1 MIRVR
6 YLATLFGGAAAGLG
20 GSFLSLSYTPMWME
34 NMTSGRGWIALALV
48 VFGSWR
54 PWRVLAGA
62 YLFGGVTILQLHAQG
77 TFHLPA
83 QVFSMLPYLA
93 TIAVLTII
101 SAGPWRG
108 RFTAP
113 ADLGKTFPTVGL
125 NSRAR
130 FSTNPTKGDIMAT
143 TVTRRTFLAGTAAA
157 AGTAALAS
165 PGRLLAAD
173 ALPVAFVYTG
183 PIGDHGYT
191 FAHDVGRKAVE
202 AHYGDKVK
210 VTFVENV
217 PEGPDCERVIRQLAT
232 SGNQLIF
239 ATSFGFMESTLK
251 VAKQFPKLK
260 FEHATGFKRAPNM
273 AIYNARFYEG
283 RAVLGDIAGRM
294 SKTGVA
300 GYVAS
305 FPIPEV
311 VMGIN
316 AFTLAAQ
323 KQNPNFKTKVIWCN
337 TWYDPGKESD
347 AAKALID
354 KGADI
359 IAQHTD
365 SAAPLQVAE
374 ARGVY
379 AFGQATDMRSFAPK
393 AQLTAVVDLWANY
406 YIDRVKKVMDGTWTS
421 TDIWWG
427 FKEGLVGLA
436 PYNDAMPADVK
447 AAADKLKADITSGAV
462 HPFTGPIK
470 NQKGEVALAA
480 GKKATDEEML
490 KMNWYVAGVES

>member
-1 MIRVR
+1 
-6 YLATLFGGAAAGLG
+6 
-20 GSFLSLSYTPMWME
+20 
-34 NMTSGRGWIALALV
+34 MTI
-48 VFGSWR
+48 
-54 PWRVLAGA
+54 
-62 YLFGGVTILQLHAQG
+62 
-77 TFHLPA
+77 
-83 QVFSMLPYLA
+83 
-93 TIAVLTII
+93 
-101 SAGPWRG
+101 
-108 RFTAP
+108 
-113 ADLGKTFPTVGL
+113 
-125 NSRAR
+125 
-130 FSTNPTKGDIMAT
+130 
-143 TVTRRTFLAGTAAA
+143 TVTRRTFLAGSAAT
-157 AGTAALAS
+157 AGTLALGR
-165 PGRLLAAD
+165 PGRALAAD

-202 AHYGDKVK
+202 AHFGDKVK

-239 ATSFGFMESTLK
+239 ATSFGFMEATLK
-251 VAKQFPKLK
+251 VAGQFPKLK
-260 FEHATGFKRAPNM
+260 FEHATGFKRADNL

-283 RAVLGDIAGRM
+283 RAVIGDIAGRM
-294 SKTGVA
+294 SKAGIA

-323 KQNPNFKTKVIWCN
+323 KHNPNFKTKVIWAN

-359 IAQHTD
+359 ITQHTD

-379 AFGQATDMRSFAPK
+379 AFGQATDMTSYAPK
-393 AQLTAVVDLWANY
+393 AHLTAVVDQWANY
-406 YIDRVKKVMDGTWTS
+406 YIDRVQKALDGKWSS

-436 PYNDAMPADVK
+436 PYNAVMPDDVK

-470 NQKGEVALAA
+470 NQKGDVVYAA
-480 GKKATDEEML
+480 GQKASDAEML
-490 KMNWYVAGVES
+490 KMDWYVAGVES